1 MERTLRPGAGEINT
15 QLLKTLLRISLQS
28 SALANFGASV
38 PRSAPAG
45 DGSHLFH
52 FTLPITGRAILGA
65 QRDGRVTRAKA
76 SFALPQMEFI
86 VLKHN
91 CQGASAA
98 SNTTKARPVR
108 TESMNPA

>member
-1 MERTLRPGAGEINT
+1 
-15 QLLKTLLRISLQS
+15 
-28 SALANFGASV
+28 
-38 PRSAPAG
+38 
-45 DGSHLFH
+45 
-52 FTLPITGRAILGA
+52 
-65 QRDGRVTRAKA
+65 
-76 SFALPQMEFI
+76 MEFI